1 MICLGV
7 IILLCWEAGE
17 HLKDKILRSLETAA
31 EARTGK
37 QTVVLDSGHGGSD
50 SGKVGINGAKEKEIN
65 LLIAKEIRRLLEK
78 EKIEVIMVREKD
90 EELGKRKEEDLKYRD
105 SLMNEKKP
113 SLAVSIHQNSYH
125 EEYVKGAQVAVSGIT
140 LDKQELNLTVGEV
153 SDPLVATVLPQDAM
167 DKTVTWQ
174 SSDTKVATVDDN
186 GAVTAVSAGSAVI
199 TAVTKDGN
207 FSAAC
212 SVTVELNEDAID
224 LTTFSFTLKSSTRD
238 GTMFEFP
245 DLQIE
250 RVTEDTYRL
259 NVPVY
264 AVYDEATGRT
274 VSIEMSAPDDWDKDF
289 TVTYTAWASAVDG
302 RINKKQT
309 DKALLTVGIA

>member
-1 MICLGV
+1 MLKKMRKKAGALLVMICLGV

-90 EELGKRKEEDLKYRD
+90 EELGKSKVEDLKYRV

-125 EEYVKGAQVAVSGIT
+125 EEYVKGAQVFYYGNSGDAERLAELIQT
-140 LDKQELNLTVGEV
+140 RLKEGVDPENNRQAKANESYYLLKKTSIPVVIVECGFLSNWEEAKLLQEEEYQNR
-153 SDPLVATVLPQDAM
+153 
-167 DKTVTWQ
+167 
-174 SSDTKVATVDDN
+174 
-186 GAVTAVSAGSAVI
+186 I
-199 TAVTKDGN
+199 
-207 FSAAC
+207 
-212 SVTVELNEDAID
+212 
-224 LTTFSFTLKSSTRD
+224 
-238 GTMFEFP
+238 
-245 DLQIE
+245 
-250 RVTEDTYRL
+250 
-259 NVPVY
+259 
-264 AVYDEATGRT
+264 
-274 VSIEMSAPDDWDKDF
+274 
-289 TVTYTAWASAVDG
+289 AWAVAMGTIRYLDT
-302 RINKKQT
+302 R
-309 DKALLTVGIA
+309 